1 MYLHTRTAYDKTD
14 RQTDR
19 QSSFIVAKH
28 ISKMRR
34 ISFPIFWRRALFV
47 HISKDN
53 MRYVE
58 IIRHRSLRSTAVL
71 QLCKRMALMMEN
83 MFEIINLIFVNNF
96 CFTLL
101 ILQLAQKYWLG
112 DYFAA
117 TYKCSPILCRNNYM
131 CQTKKLYKQNL
142 KF

>member
-1 MYLHTRTAYDKTD
+1 MYLHTRTAYNRQTD

-19 QSSFIVAKH
+19 AVLLLRNKL
-28 ISKMRR
+28 SKMKR
-34 ISFPIFWRRALFV
+34 IKFPIFWLSALFV

-83 MFEIINLIFVNNF
+83 MFEIIHLIFVNNF

-101 ILQLAQKYWLG
+101 ILQLARKYWLG
-112 DYFAA
+112 DYYEA

-131 CQTKKLYKQNL
+131 
-142 KF
+142 